1 MFRKLLVTVSFVCL
15 ASGITTGQQVA
26 KPFPRPEP
34 KPPEPFVEAP
44 LPPPPVITSKDVPPA
59 AVRRAPRPA
68 PRPAPRAVVRR
79 VPEKQSGPST
89 ATLLSECQT
98 SLAQCLKDKEELV
111 QQLALARSARDN
123 MERQL
128 MVLTGQPSGDRALT
142 VLQESL
148 NTLKAR
154 VGAADF
160 DGVFRALND
169 RLGETFAM
177 KLRARWWMVA
187 LALLLALAI
196 GILIGRSRPF
206 WRRP

>member
-26 KPFPRPEP
+26 KPFPRPDP
-34 KPPEPFVEAP
+34 RQPEPFVGAP
-44 LPPPPVITSKDVPPA
+44 LPPPPVITSKDAPPVTARRPSPRPVPRT
-59 AVRRAPRPA
+59 AVRRTPA
-68 PRPAPRAVVRR
+68 
-79 VPEKQSGPST
+79 KQAGPST
-89 ATLLSECQT
+89 AALLSECQT
-98 SLAQCLKDKEELV
+98 SLAQCLKDKDDLA
-111 QQLALARSARDN
+111 QQLALARSARDS

-128 MVLTGQPSGDRALT
+128 MVITGQPSGDRALA

-177 KLRARWWMVA
+177 KLRARWWMVV

-206 WRRP
+206 WRRS